1 MRLFKPHCFLV
12 FFFFSWFSAFGQ
24 QDTLPY
30 DQWISKLSL
39 KQDNRAENYR
49 MILSALGALDS
60 TKFCSAFSVLKSKA
74 NSNNPR
80 LKIRLLLLENRFS
93 VKFAKANCLSGKTSL
108 VLLNEALAIAYELED
123 ELLLFQIF
131 SGLVGDYSS
140 SAKYGQAVLYGWMA
154 KDVYDKWGK
163 GKIFPMSTN
172 LYSLAFSLYHT
183 REYRS
188 SIDVSLLFLHPGKGY
203 LSKEDTMDNV
213 YYMWAWNTLGL
224 SYAKMGIADS
234 AFVAFDH
241 ALDIAREN
249 NRTFWVSIITGNKG
263 DVYFQ
268 QGKYDSAEVKL
279 KFDYAGSMAAKEYD
293 NAANSLQWLARID
306 LVHQKPNDALEKARE
321 AQTLL
326 HRSYH
331 PDYMVNTLLTFTKVF
346 ASLGKADSLNHYL
359 EKFLVLHDSIEQK
372 ASDSRAE
379 NVQMAMQSQE
389 NIHTIQ
395 SLNKEKKR
403 IALIRNFILVF
414 IILLAFVG
422 FMILNRQKLKLKVR
436 RQEALEEKRK
446 AEQEAILAKEQLK
459 LYTRNLIEKT
469 SLVETLQ
476 TQLMEREMSEEQKLH
491 ISELSQH
498 AILTD
503 EDWDNFKPLFEKVYP
518 GFFYSLRQKVVDLT
532 MADQRM
538 AAICKLQLSNKEAAT
553 ILGIAPNSVI
563 KAKQRLRHR
572 LGLEP
577 EADLELYFAQSK
589 DFN

>member
-1 MRLFKPHCFLV
+1 MRILRHCCLL
-12 FFFFSWFSAFGQ
+12 FFFLFTFSAFGQ
-24 QDTLPY
+24 RESSTFEEWITQLSVRQDFRSENFREVLS
-30 DQWISKLSL
+30 QLVKLDTF
-39 KQDNRAENYR
+39 Q
-49 MILSALGALDS
+49 
-60 TKFCSAFSVLKSKA
+60 FCEQFAPLKSKV
-74 NSNNPR
+74 SSGNPR
-80 LKIRLLLLENRFS
+80 LKIRLLLLENRFAT
-93 VKFAKANCLSGKTSL
+93 KFANTSCISGKNSPE
-108 VLLNEALAIAYELED
+108 LLHNALAMAYELED
-123 ELLLFQIF
+123 ELLLFQIY
-131 SGLVGDYSS
+131 SQLVADYSIT
-140 SAKYGQAVLYGWMA
+140 AKYGQAVLYGWMA
-154 KDVYDKWGK
+154 KELYDKWER
-163 GKIFPMSTN
+163 GKIFPMSIN

-188 SIDVSLLFLHPGKGY
+188 AIDVSLLFLHPEKDY
-203 LSKEDTMDNV
+203 LSKEDTMASV

-224 SYAKMGIADS
+224 SYAKLGMADS
-234 AFVAFDH
+234 AFIAYNH
-241 ALDIAREN
+241 ALEIAKMDN
-249 NRTFWVSIITGNKG
+249 QPFWISIITGNRG

-268 QGKYDSAEVKL
+268 QEKYDSAEVKL
-279 KFDYAGSMAAKEYD
+279 RFDYEGSMLAKEYD

-306 LVHQKPNDALEKARE
+306 LVHHQPAEALKKARE

-359 EKFLVLHDSIEQK
+359 EKFIILHDSIEQK

-379 NVQMAMQSQE
+379 NVQLAMQSQE

-414 IILLAFVG
+414 IILLALVG
-422 FMILNRQKLKLKVR
+422 FMILNRQKLKLIVR

-446 AEQEAILAKEQLK
+446 AEQEALLAKEQLK

-476 TQLMEREMSEEQKLH
+476 TQLMEREMTEEQKLH
-491 ISELSQH
+491 ISALSQH
-498 AILTD
+498 AILTE

-518 GFFYSLRQKVVDLT
+518 GFFYSLRQKVADLT
-532 MADQRM
+532 TADQRM

-553 ILGIAPNSVI
+553 LLGIAPNSVI